1 MNLLLIFVKA
11 SYLLVQNM
19 HCVNDSM
26 VNIYMC
32 VCEPSLLALLGIFYF
47 FSLLFN
53 SLTFQAEFMEHDEKA
68 LPIDIR
74 LLGALAEK
82 VLFSIFFYL
91 SYMKKMPFPVIFS
104 VH

>member
-47 FSLLFN
+47 F
-53 SLTFQAEFMEHDEKA
+53 
-68 LPIDIR
+68 P
-74 LLGALAEK
+74 
-82 VLFSIFFYL
+82 FYL
-91 SYMKKMPFPVIFS
+91 I
-104 VH
+104 H